1 MAMFRSRSGTLRA
14 ARKPTGWWGSAVE
27 QTADSVMITDRSGVI
42 QYVNAGFTRTTG
54 FSAAE
59 VVGQTPRIL
68 KSGKC
73 SPEFYRALWATILEG
88 KPYAALIVNRRK
100 SGEFYSGQLSISPI
114 RNRKGRLTHFVSVL
128 RDVTDLLKNKEREE
142 EMALART
149 VQERFYGAAVEVPG
163 YQISGTTVQ
172 VQEIGGD
179 YFDFIPMANGSLGI
193 AVADV
198 TGHGAAAALVMAET
212 RAYLRTLCAQIGDPG
227 AILTQINRALAHDLM
242 DNQFVT
248 LSLARL
254 DPSERTLVYASA
266 GHVPGVLMN
275 PEAEGRTL
283 LPSLGPPLGIFEN
296 ERYLSSGMFELGK
309 GDILLFVS
317 DGVLETRD
325 SDGEE
330 FGIGRAADV
339 ISARP
344 NQPAAEILDAL
355 QSDVREF
362 EAEAEVRDDMTIV
375 VVKVHS

>member
-1 MAMFRSRSGTLRA
+1 MAMFRTGSGTRRV

-27 QTADSVMITDRSGVI
+27 QTADSVMVTDLSGLI
-42 QYVNAGFTRTTG
+42 QYVNPGFARTTG

-68 KSGKC
+68 KSGKHGAD
-73 SPEFYRALWATILEG
+73 FYRELWATILAG
-88 KPYAALIVNRRK
+88 KPYRALIVNRRK

-114 RNRKGRLTHFVSVL
+114 RDRKGRLTHFVSVL
-128 RDVTDLLKNKEREE
+128 RDVTDLLKNKEREV

-149 VQERFYGAAVEVPG
+149 VQERFYGAAVEIPG
-163 YQISGTTVQ
+163 YQIAGTTVQ
-172 VQEIGGD
+172 VLEIGGD
-179 YFDFIPMANGSLGI
+179 YFDFIPMGNGSLGI
-193 AVADV
+193 VVADV

-212 RAYLRTLCAQIGDPG
+212 RAYLRTLCAQMDDPG
-227 AILTQINRALAHDLM
+227 AVLTHINRALAHDLM

-254 DPSERTLVYASA
+254 DPSERALVYASA

-275 PEAEGRTL
+275 TGAQGETL
-283 LPSLGPPLGIFEN
+283 LPSLGPPLGIFEK
-296 ERYLSSGMFELGK
+296 ERYLSSEVCELRK
-309 GDILLFVS
+309 GDVLLFVS

-330 FGIGRAADV
+330 FGIGRAVEV

-344 NQPAAEILDAL
+344 DLPAAEILDAL

-362 EAEAEVRDDMTIV
+362 EADAAVRDDVTIV
-375 VVKVHS
+375 VVKVQS

>member
-54 FSAAE
+54 FSSAE
-59 VVGQTPRIL
+59 VVGRTPRIL
-68 KSGKC
+68 KSGKHG
-73 SPEFYRALWATILEG
+73 PEFYRALWATILEG

-114 RNRKGRLTHFVSVL
+114 RNRKGHLTHFVSVL
-128 RDVTDLLKNKEREE
+128 RDVTDLLKNKEREV

-149 VQERFYGAAVEVPG
+149 VQERFYGAAVEIPG

-172 VQEIGGD
+172 AEEIGGD
-179 YFDFIPMANGSLGI
+179 YFDFIPMGNGSLGI
-193 AVADV
+193 VVADV

-212 RAYLRTLCAQIGDPG
+212 RAYLRTLCTQMDDPG
-227 AILTQINRALAHDLM
+227 AVLTHINRALAHDLM

-254 DPSERTLVYASA
+254 DPCERTLLYANA

-275 PEAEGRTL
+275 PGAEGRTFL
-283 LPSLGPPLGIFEN
+283 RSLGPPLGIFEN
-296 ERYLSSGMFELGK
+296 QRYLSSEVLELRK
-309 GDILLFVS
+309 GDVLLFMS

-325 SDGEE
+325 FDGEE
-330 FGIGRAADV
+330 FGIGRAVDL
-339 ISARP
+339 ISAYSDRP
-344 NQPAAEILDAL
+344 APEILDAL